1 MYDLIVIG
9 GGPAGAAA
17 AITAARKG
25 MRVLLLERGYYPR
38 HKVCGEFVSSES
50 VDLLANLLN
59 TTNTSPAMIQKAIRI
74 GHARLFSDD
83 RILHANIVPPAAS
96 IARIELDSALWD
108 SAERNGVEA
117 RQGFTVQNVRG
128 RGPFQVDTADKKFEG
143 RVVIN
148 ASGRWSTLNS
158 KTRSPHGMRW
168 LGVKAHFCEP
178 PASDSV
184 DLYFFEG
191 GYCGVQPLGLGQ
203 INVCAMVRAD
213 IASTLPEVLCLHA
226 ALHERS
232 REWQRLSDPVSTSP
246 LIFREPQPESNGVLM
261 AGDAAGFIDPFVG
274 DGISLALRSGSLA
287 AQCLAPFLARQA
299 SLADAV
305 REYRS
310 AYQRF
315 LLPIFR
321 TSSKIRRL
329 LELPGALRKP
339 ALFVLEKT
347 PAISQYLLRRTR

>member
-1 MYDLIVIG
+1 MAKIRKFPPGKAIGADDLQIW
-9 GGPAGAAA
+9 
-17 AITAARKG
+17 ARQRNGDLSGVHEHSKQEKLD
-25 MRVLLLERGYYPR
+25 LLLSLVAAGRKVTLFEKERFEH

-128 RGPFQVDTADKKFEG
+128 GGPFQVDTADQKFEG
-143 RVVIN
+143 RLVIN

-191 GYCGVQPLGLGQ
+191 GYCGVQPVGLDRSTCVQ
-203 INVCAMVRAD
+203 WCAPISPARFPKFSACM
-213 IASTLPEVLCLHA
+213 LHSMNEA
-226 ALHERS
+226 A
-232 REWQRLSDPVSTSP
+232 
-246 LIFREPQPESNGVLM
+246 NG
-261 AGDAAGFIDPFVG
+261 
-274 DGISLALRSGSLA
+274 SGS
-287 AQCLAPFLARQA
+287 
-299 SLADAV
+299 
-305 REYRS
+305 
-310 AYQRF
+310 
-315 LLPIFR
+315 
-321 TSSKIRRL
+321 
-329 LELPGALRKP
+329 
-339 ALFVLEKT
+339 
-347 PAISQYLLRRTR
+347 AIL